1 MDTKHLVPA
10 QQFCTHYNIE
20 LSFIRSLQSFGLIDV
35 VVVEETHFIHE
46 AQIRDIEQMIRLH
59 YDLEINL
66 EGIDAISHLLRRVH
80 DLQQELAALKN
91 KLQESD
97 SE

>member
-10 QQFCTHYNIE
+10 QQLCTHYNIE

-59 YDLEINL
+59 YDLDINL
-66 EGIDAISHLLRRVH
+66 EGIDAISHLLKRVQQ
-80 DLQQELAALKN
+80 LQEELATLRN
-91 KLQESD
+91 RLQVSD